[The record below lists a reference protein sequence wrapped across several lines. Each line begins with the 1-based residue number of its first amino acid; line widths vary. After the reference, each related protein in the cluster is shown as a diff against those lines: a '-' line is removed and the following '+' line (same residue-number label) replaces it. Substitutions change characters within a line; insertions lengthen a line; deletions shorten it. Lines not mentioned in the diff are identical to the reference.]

1 MKKPLFLFLSFLF
14 LSCGVSDDRIDAY
27 EDCLPAVEKAKTHE
41 ELIEI
46 TYELS
51 KQLCILENKNIPVS
65 ELKKRATAGD
75 EDAQER
81 LDAIEEAKIKFLDAA
96 SKKETYF
103 YMNKIQK

>member
-1 MKKPLFLFLSFLF
+1 MKKTSFLLLLIL

-27 EDCLPAVEKAKTHE
+27 EDCIPKVEKAETHE

-46 TYELS
+46 TYNLS
-51 KQLCILENKNIPVS
+51 KQLYFLETQNTSIS
-65 ELKKRATAGD
+65 ELEKLAKSGD
-75 EDAQER
+75 DDALER
-81 LDAIEEAKIKFLDAA
+81 LEAIEAARLDFLDVA